1 MEMTAARMR
10 DDLKQIDNFSLAS
23 LYVRTKRIVDSLHE
37 CQDCRKLR
45 GPEYHATAVLHL
57 GIIEEEIDA
66 RGEEVIHVQTSR
78 AQNRF
83 AHAMAPSRN

>member
-10 DDLKQIDNFSLAS
+10 DDLKQLDNFALAS
-23 LYVRTKRIVDSLHE
+23 LYVRTKRIVDHLHE
-37 CQDCRKLR
+37 CQECRKSR
-45 GPEYHATAVLHL
+45 GPEYNALAVLHL
-57 GIIEEEIDA
+57 GLIDQEIDA
-66 RGEEVIHVQTSR
+66 RGQEVVHVQTSR

>member
-1 MEMTAARMR
+1 MEMIVARMR
-10 DDLKQIDNFSLAS
+10 DDLKQLDNFALAS

-37 CQDCRKLR
+37 CQDVRKSR

-66 RGEEVIHVQTSR
+66 RGEEVLFVQTSR
-78 AQNRF
+78 AQSRF
-83 AHAMAPSRN
+83 AHAIAPSRN